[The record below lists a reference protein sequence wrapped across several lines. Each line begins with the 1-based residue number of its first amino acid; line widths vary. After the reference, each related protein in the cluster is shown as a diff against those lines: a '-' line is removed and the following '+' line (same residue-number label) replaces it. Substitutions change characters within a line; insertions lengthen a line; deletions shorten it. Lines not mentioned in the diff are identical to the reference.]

1 MSLFIILSPAVLLCI
16 LLITII
22 DYQTHA
28 LHVFF
33 TADGNL
39 SPRSSHTDTI
49 SELQSESYIGRNNI
63 TFLLTSISY
72 SFMMIHQEVNDWYP
86 IHILMGLSMLFPM
99 NSKTNLEKALFIT
112 HEYSNVIHMMIVA
125 IYLFSLPF
133 ILSSVVLAIY
143 GICFVIMFFYASKHL
158 YIAEWVGLM
167 LTYFVLL
174 SGI

>member
-86 IHILMGLSMLFPM
+86 IHLLLAMTMLFPIH
-99 NSKTNLEKALFIT
+99 SKTNLEKTFFVT
-112 HEYSNVIHMMIVA
+112 HKYSNVLHQVSITAYIIMIPYA
-125 IYLFSLPF
+125 
-133 ILSSVVLAIY
+133 LSSVILAAY
-143 GICFVIMFFYASKHL
+143 VICLGYMFFYASKHL